1 MKLSIIV
8 PIYNVSA
15 YLRKCVDSLLAQDI
29 SDYEII
35 LVDDGS
41 TDGSGEIADEIAN
54 QPTPN
59 PFLKEGEHTSFAKI
73 WGAHTADST
82 QYGLL
87 KENAKANRKNPTEAE
102 SVMWDMLKGNNLGY
116 HFRRQHIILD
126 YIVDFICLEKG
137 LVIELD
143 GGYHNDPQQKEYD
156 ELRTAHLQRLGYTEL
171 RFKNEELLCNPDSV
185 IQKITETLEQ
195 LPSLQGKGGDRL
207 TPLPFREEL
216 EVGCQIKVIHQ
227 ENAGL
232 SAARNT
238 GIAVAQGDYILFVDS
253 DDYLQPN
260 VLGALMEQVGRDNL
274 DVLRFRYQNVRES
287 GEVFV
292 PHEGMKTDYNN
303 YSSEPT
309 DGLTFLNDRMWVQC
323 YVVQFLVCRE
333 IVLQEQFTPGIYFED
348 TDWTP
353 RMLLRAKRIAST
365 DLVVYNYLWR
375 EGSITLSQKDINKMR
390 KQLHDKLGLIGKLNT
405 LGNSVACRRW
415 FDGMISGLVI
425 NVVGIISQYFYQER
439 KEYIKQIKALNIL
452 PITTFHIAPRAQR
465 KAKLI
470 NLSINFAVWML
481 HLRK

>member
-8 PIYNVSA
+8 PIYNVA
-15 YLRKCVDSLLAQDI
+15 PYLRKCVDSLLAQDI
-29 SDYEII
+29 TDYEII

-41 TDGSGEIADEIAN
+41 TDDSGAIADEIVKEAMGNGQWAIDNESNRQSPIAN
-54 QPTPN
+54 SPT
-59 PFLKEGEHTSFAKI
+59 
-73 WGAHTADST
+73 
-82 QYGLL
+82 
-87 KENAKANRKNPTEAE
+87 
-102 SVMWDMLKGNNLGY
+102 
-116 HFRRQHIILD
+116 
-126 YIVDFICLEKG
+126 
-137 LVIELD
+137 
-143 GGYHNDPQQKEYD
+143 
-156 ELRTAHLQRLGYTEL
+156 LR
-171 RFKNEELLCNPDSV
+171 
-185 IQKITETLEQ
+185 
-195 LPSLQGKGGDRL
+195 
-207 TPLPFREEL
+207 
-216 EVGCQIKVIHQ
+216 VIHQ

-260 VLGALMEQVGRDNL
+260 VLGTLMEQVRRDNL

-323 YVVQFLVCRE
+323 YVVQFLVKSE
-333 IVLQEQFTPGIYFED
+333 IVRQELFTPGIYFED

-375 EGSITLSQKDINKMR
+375 EGSITLSQKDTAKMR

-425 NVVGIISQYFYQER
+425 NVVGIIASTFYDER
-439 KEYIKQIKALNIL
+439 KQYIKQIKHFGVLPLKNINV
-452 PITTFHIAPRAQR
+452 APRAVKKQ
-465 KAKLI
+465 KLI
-470 NLSINFAVWML
+470 NLSIHLATWIL
-481 HLRK
+481 HKR